1 MRLVGEIL
9 VKERFENIEG
19 GREIGRLYAFL
30 TELFF
35 ECGEVYNEDDFD
47 ESFELEKLY
56 ERSYFWGSGMNRHVL
71 YLYDFE
77 GKPLTA
83 ELVHVTTRNGINVVN
98 RLEVGGYGQR
108 ELDLDRKR
116 EIMEYVK
123 RVLDKGEMR

>member
-1 MRLVGEIL
+1 MRSVGEIL
-9 VKERFENIEG
+9 VQERFENIEG

-35 ECGEVYNEDDFD
+35 ECGEVYNADDFD

-77 GKPLTA
+77 DKPLTV
-83 ELVHVTTRNGINVVN
+83 ELVHVTTRKGLNVVN
-98 RLEVGGYGQR
+98 RLDVGGYGDGH
-108 ELDLDRKR
+108 LSLALKR

-123 RVLDKGEMR
+123 SVLDKGEM